1 MELIP
6 LYLSHIEAEGRRPA
20 TIVHYGETLRRFEA
34 WLLAAHGL
42 TLIDQNIERVSG
54 LLLSEY
60 VQMLYA
66 NGLKIST
73 RNNYIIVLK
82 EFFEFMNG
90 AGVIR
95 GNPSSVLHCAKDSDK
110 KEMEAE
116 EVDQKAYTPEE
127 ISRLLLSIES
137 RNPHM
142 NDARDRAIIALF
154 LGSAMRA
161 TEVCQLNLAHA
172 EQIRKGSVY
181 CQRKGGH
188 WKNIEVADFV
198 YPHIA
203 RYLEQR
209 GSGSPEE
216 PLFLSASGARL
227 NRKALWKSMAT
238 RQKQAQ
244 LATGLHIF
252 RHTVLSAVDH
262 GGGSALARDVGGHK
276 SVATTNRY
284 VHTSKADRH
293 NAVNSTPFGA
303 LLSQAAQK

>member
-1 MELIP
+1 M
-6 LYLSHIEAEGRRPA
+6 
-20 TIVHYGETLRRFEA
+20 
-34 WLLAAHGL
+34 

-142 NDARDRAIIALF
+142 NDTRDRAIIALF

-303 LLSQAAQK
+303 LLTRTAQK